1 VESVEN
7 PISVLK
13 NVLNY
18 IRERCAF
25 GADSPGDSEC
35 VGVQKKIVIHTEA
48 GLSTESPSY
57 PQMCLTRVIN
67 EV

>member
-1 VESVEN
+1 
-7 PISVLK
+7 VLK

-25 GADSPGDSEC
+25 RADSPGDSEH
-35 VGVQKKIVIHTEA
+35 VGLQKKIVIHMEA
-48 GLSTESPSY
+48 GLSTDSPSY
-57 PQMCLTRVIN
+57 PQICLTRVIN